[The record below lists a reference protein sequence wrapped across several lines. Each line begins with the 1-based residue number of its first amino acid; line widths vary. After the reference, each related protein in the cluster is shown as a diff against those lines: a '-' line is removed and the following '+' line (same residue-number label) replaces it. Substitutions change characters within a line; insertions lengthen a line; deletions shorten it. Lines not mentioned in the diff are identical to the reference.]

1 MVYSEDLIE
10 GSDLEGEWNGHSS
23 QILSSLHLEQT
34 SPGFT
39 SAIFTAVIPMSIS
52 SDLVMGFPI
61 YHANLRNFAFPS
73 CDSYGVY
80 AVFLLLSVNGFWI
93 DLSRFSNHSRSMGWG
108 AIITLR
114 LFFSQ

>member
-1 MVYSEDLIE
+1 ME
-10 GSDLEGEWNGHSS
+10 GLNLGWMLNEHHS

-39 SAIFTAVIPMSIS
+39 SAIFMAVISMSLS
-52 SDLVMGFPI
+52 NDLVMGFPI